1 MFIKQIGTFNNNT
14 SCLNNITKTYTWGL
28 FLTYT
33 ITKSSV
39 VNAIINILEKAET
52 ELPPDV
58 INALKQAQIRE
69 TNQIAKAQLS
79 AILYNIEI
87 AKKHGIPMCQDT
99 GILVFFVELGR
110 DVHLGFDLGSAIVE
124 GVKKA
129 TEIIPLRPNSVDPLT
144 RKNSGNN
151 TGIGLPDIKYELV
164 DGDKITITVAP
175 KGAGSENMS
184 AITMLN
190 PTEVGSIRKFILS
203 TVLNAGGMPCPPIIV
218 GVGIGGSFDKAAR
231 LAKSAL
237 LMDLQTDPEKM
248 DELTRGILNDIN
260 SLGIGPMGLGGDTT
274 ALAVHIKTAHCHTA
288 SLPVAVNIQC
298 WANRH
303 ASIIIGGDE

>member
-1 MFIKQIGTFNNNT
+1 MTCK
-14 SCLNNITKTYTWGL
+14 ITKD
-28 FLTYT
+28 
-33 ITKSSV
+33 SV
-39 VNAIINILEKAET
+39 VNATIDILKKAET
-52 ELPPDV
+52 QLPSDV
-58 INALKQAQIRE
+58 INALEQAQMRE
-69 TNQIAKAQLS
+69 TSQIAKAQLS
-79 AILYNIEI
+79 AILQNIEI
-87 AKKHGIPMCQDT
+87 AKEHSIPMCQDT

-110 DVHLGFDLGSAIVE
+110 NVHLDFNLEDAIIE
-124 GVKKA
+124 GVRRA
-129 TEIIPLRPNSVDPLT
+129 TESIPLRPNAVDPLT

-190 PTEVGSIRKFILS
+190 PTEVDSIRNFILT
-203 TVLNAGGMPCPPIIV
+203 TVLNAGGMPCPPIVV

-237 LMDLQTDPEKM
+237 LSDLENDPENM
-248 DELTRGILNDIN
+248 TELERDILNDIN

-303 ASIIIGGDE
+303 ASVTLGGDE